1 MTDGHSLLKGIFMA
15 RVIDKEEKR
24 CDIALSA
31 ITLFCEKGIQQT
43 SIDQIAKSAGVA
55 KGTIYLYFKNKE
67 EIVFTIW
74 DILTQQHEEVFY
86 TRINPNMS
94 AKEKILEYY
103 NFSECQEGFDKK
115 QTLILFQHFVSSM
128 LIDKT
133 SLYTAYFESFF
144 QKDYDFITK
153 YLYEGIK
160 KDEFVIDD
168 VELLT
173 NSIIMLLKGALIK
186 AKASNM
192 GFDEA
197 QQMLTKHIT
206 YLLNQCTRKVL

>member
-1 MTDGHSLLKGIFMA
+1 MA
-15 RVIDKEEKR
+15 RIIDKEEKR

-31 ITLFCEKGIQQT
+31 IGLFCEKGIQQT

-86 TRINPNMS
+86 KRTNPNMS

-103 NFSECQEGFDKK
+103 NFRECQEGFDKE

-144 QKDYDFITK
+144 QKDYDFITSCF
-153 YLYEGIK
+153 YEGIEK
-160 KDEFVIDD
+160 GEFVIDD
-168 VELLT
+168 VDILANT
-173 NSIIMLLKGALIK
+173 IIMLLKGALIK

-197 QQMLTKHIT
+197 QEMLTKHIT
-206 YLLNQCTRKVL
+206 YLLNQCTRKI

>member
-1 MTDGHSLLKGIFMA
+1 MA
-15 RVIDKEEKR
+15 KIIDKEEKR

-74 DILTQQHEEVFY
+74 DILTQQHEEAFHK
-86 TRINPNMS
+86 RINPNMS
-94 AKEKILEYY
+94 EKEKILEYY
-103 NFSECQEGFDKK
+103 NFSECQEGFDKE

-144 QKDYDFITK
+144 QKDYDFITSCF
-153 YLYEGIK
+153 YEGIK
-160 KDEFVIDD
+160 KGEFVIED
-168 VELLT
+168 VEMLT
-173 NSIIMLLKGALIK
+173 NSIIMILKGILVR

-197 QQMLTKHIT
+197 QEMLTKHIT

>member
-103 NFSECQEGFDKK
+103 NFSECQEGLDKE

-186 AKASNM
+186 VKASNM